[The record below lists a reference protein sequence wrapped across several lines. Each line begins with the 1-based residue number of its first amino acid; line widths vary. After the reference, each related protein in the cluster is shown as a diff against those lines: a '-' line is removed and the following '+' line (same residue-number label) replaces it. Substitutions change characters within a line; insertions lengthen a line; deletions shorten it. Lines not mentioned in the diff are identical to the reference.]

1 MSKVETYFL
10 ITINEDGTLTSYAE
24 LPAELPE
31 AARQANN
38 YDVYQA
44 AKQIVE
50 DFDTNLMA
58 QKVAQT
64 VLSALAAQSAPQ
76 GPSVPSAVKDKLKER
91 GIDPESITPSE

>member
-10 ITINEDGTLTSYAE
+10 IVINEDGTLTSYSE

-31 AARQANN
+31 ANRTANN
-38 YDVYQA
+38 YDVYQS

-50 DFDTNLMA
+50 EFDSNLLA
-58 QKVAQT
+58 NKVAQV
-64 VLSALAAQSAPQ
+64 VLASLQPQ

-91 GIDPESITPSE
+91 GIDPESITPGE